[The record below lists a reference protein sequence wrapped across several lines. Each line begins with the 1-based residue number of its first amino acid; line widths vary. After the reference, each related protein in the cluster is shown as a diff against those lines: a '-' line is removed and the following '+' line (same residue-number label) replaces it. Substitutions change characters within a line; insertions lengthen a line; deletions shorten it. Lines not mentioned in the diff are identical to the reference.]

1 MSTET
6 KYLDAKDS
14 DCRGRLVFQS
24 SRTARMSALLMMRP
38 KDDPESY
45 APVDYSKCRFLI
57 LAGLPLKG
65 FGPNW
70 SATENGVCVAYGEST

>member
-1 MSTET
+1 
-6 KYLDAKDS
+6 
-14 DCRGRLVFQS
+14 
-24 SRTARMSALLMMRP
+24 MSALLMMRP